1 MWTLGRRTRESEE
14 LAGRKDKT
22 RQFGLLILIYKNESW
37 QRWFGESE
45 SYTAEVLLVG
55 GSSKSTIHMNTSL
68 GNIAKD
74 T

>member
-1 MWTLGRRTRESEE
+1 MWTRESEE
-14 LAGRKDKT
+14 LAGRKDKS
-22 RQFGLLILIYKNESW
+22 RQFELLILIYKNESW

-45 SYTAEVLLVG
+45 CYTAEVLLAG
-55 GSSKSTIHMNTSL
+55 GSSESIIDMNTSL